1 MQNWKRFVFAGA
13 AGASTILFLKG
24 RKSAGFVAAGVGI
37 AALAN
42 EYPEEFANLQQKMPR
57 YLLRASGVLAMA
69 SRIGLVP
76 KASAPH
82 SPIRRRF

>member
-1 MQNWKRFVFAGA
+1 MQNWKRFMFASA

-42 EYPEEFANLQQKMPR
+42 EYPDEFANLQQKMPR
-57 YLLRASGVLAMA
+57 YLLRASGILAMA

-76 KASAPH
+76 KAGATNTHGRS
-82 SPIRRRF
+82 RF